1 MKWICIIDELPPKD
15 GQYLVTNNPG
25 SKISAIAEYD
35 GYGFLDD
42 GLYIQ
47 INFWKPVD
55 QQEKRYG
62 PQKWHG

>member
-1 MKWICIIDELPPKD
+1 MRNNWICIIDELPPKD

-25 SKISAIAEYD
+25 GKVSAIAEYD
-35 GYGFLDD
+35 GYGFLADE
-42 GLYIQ
+42 LYIQ

-62 PQKWHG
+62 PQK

>member
-25 SKISAIAEYD
+25 CKISCIAEYD
-35 GYGFLDD
+35 GYGFLNDD
-42 GLYIQ
+42 IYVQ

-55 QQEKRYG
+55 EQEKRYG
-62 PQKWHG
+62 PQAKK